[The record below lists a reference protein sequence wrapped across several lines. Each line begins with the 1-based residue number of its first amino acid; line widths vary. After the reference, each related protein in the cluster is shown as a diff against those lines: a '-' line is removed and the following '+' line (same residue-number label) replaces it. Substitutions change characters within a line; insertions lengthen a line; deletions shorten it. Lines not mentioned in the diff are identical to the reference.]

1 MLKRFAGLVAC
12 CQIISIGLFAAD
24 VKGRIVDP
32 SGAGIAGAQIAA
44 INRTGII
51 ARTTSTGDGDYHID
65 VADTPDNA
73 LVVTA
78 AGFATRTV
86 PLRDAATIPLELA
99 PRVDSVQVVGSTI
112 ELPSAAQASSV
123 DSISSQEVRER
134 NEPFAMDLLRYM
146 PGTAFNQSG
155 TAGGVTS
162 LFLRGGNS
170 NMTLVEIDGV
180 PVNSFG
186 GAFDFAH
193 LPSEAVERI
202 DVVRGAQSAVY
213 GSYANTGAI
222 DIVTRQPG
230 SAPQL
235 DLLAEGGSHNERRF
249 GVTGSGTLAGFG
261 LLASASRF
269 DTDGE
274 VRNGDY
280 RNEDILLHAS
290 RNFGRHRI
298 ALHGFFDSNEVGQPG
313 PWGSDPKRTFRGI
326 NTISRGKNNFS
337 EYGAHY
343 EADLSARVREE
354 LNGSFFLYNS
364 GFRSAFGFSFNK
376 DLRGQGESRTVIRVS
391 AHDIASVGVTVGREQ
406 VKNSFITDAGFSTF
420 PLERNEVSVYAENRY
435 DIGHLFLSTGVRA
448 EFFRTPSI
456 PSDGFSRPFFPAS
469 DISRVNPKVAA
480 AYSTGQTRVHA
491 SFGMGVRPPSGF
503 ELAFTNNPVLKPE
516 RTRSVDAGVEQKLL
530 GGMLLVDGT
539 YFYNRFYDLI
549 VTLGGSLTSLSHYKS
564 ANLANS
570 QAQGAEFSARLR
582 PARWVLVS
590 GSYTLLETRIL
601 SLDGSAGQAPL
612 PFAVGQQLTRRPEH
626 SGNVVTTFTRGKIT
640 ANVNGYFRGRTLYEE
655 PSLGATN
662 GLFWNPGFSNVG
674 VNLNYTLGR
683 GVTAY
688 GNLRNALNRSYE
700 EVYGFPSPRLNFV
713 AGLKWNIARSQ

>member
-1 MLKRFAGLVAC
+1 MLKRFAGLMAC
-12 CQIISIGLFAAD
+12 CQLISICLFAAD
-24 VKGRIVDP
+24 VKGRVVDP

-51 ARTTSTGDGDYHID
+51 ARTTSAGDGDYRID
-65 VADTPDNA
+65 VAELPDNA

-86 PLRDAATIPLELA
+86 PLKDAATIQLELA

-112 ELPSAAQASSV
+112 ELPSATQASSV
-123 DSISSQEVRER
+123 DSISSEEVRER

-235 DLLAEGGSHNERRF
+235 DLLAEGGSHSERRF

-280 RNEDILLHAS
+280 RNEDILVHAS

-298 ALHGFFDSNEVGQPG
+298 SLHGFFDSNEVGQPG
-313 PWGSDPKRTFRGI
+313 PWGSDPKGTFHGI

-343 EADLSARVREE
+343 EADLSARIREE

-376 DLRGQGESRTVIRVS
+376 DLRGQGESRTVVRVS
-391 AHDIASVGVTVGREQ
+391 AHDIASIGVTVGREQ

-420 PLERNEVSVYAENRY
+420 PLERNEVSLYAENRY

-480 AYSTGQTRVHA
+480 SYTAGQTRMHA

-530 GGMLLVDGT
+530 GGMLLLDGT

-582 PARWVLVS
+582 PARWVMVS

-626 SGNVVTTFTRGKIT
+626 SGNVVATFTRGKIT

-662 GLFWNPGFSNVG
+662 GLFWNHGFSNVG
-674 VNLNYTLGR
+674 INVNYTLGR

-713 AGLKWNIARSQ
+713 AGLKWHIGRSQ